1 MIDFLR
7 NGINDINEVV
17 RLTADRRN
25 LNPMI
30 VEKDLWV
37 CYVLDYLF
45 NRCPYK
51 EYFEFK
57 GGTSLSKAYGLI
69 ERFSEDI
76 DIVLHS
82 SVVGI
87 NLEDVINLESTNKKT
102 RAAEELNR
110 LAIGFYKKDLIPL
123 LETDLH
129 NETGKSFDVS
139 MNEEDLAIYIGYPAA
154 YEATYIQNKI
164 KLEIG
169 PLAAWTPFE
178 EKAISSFVAEDYP
191 QLFWGTTFKVK
202 VTKPVR
208 TFWEKA
214 VILHQEAHRETG
226 NVPRRYSRHYYD
238 LYKMYDTDV
247 KKEALSNISLLNEV
261 REFTKTFYNRSWARF
276 DEARPGTFK
285 VIPGAASLKNLN
297 DDYRNMEIMIYGN
310 VPAFDEIIATM
321 KKLEEEINK
330 GYTG

>member
-1 MIDFLR
+1 MIDFLQ
-7 NGINDINEVV
+7 NDINDINEVV
-17 RLTADRRN
+17 RLTADKRK

-45 NRCPYK
+45 NRCRYK
-51 EYFEFK
+51 DCFEFK

-82 SVVGI
+82 SVLGM
-87 NLEDVINLESTNKKT
+87 NLQDVISLESTNKKT
-102 RAAEELNR
+102 KAAEELNR
-110 LAIGFYKKDLIPL
+110 LAIDFYRKDLIPL
-123 LETDLH
+123 LETDLY
-129 NETGKSFDVS
+129 NETGKSFNVS
-139 MNEEDLAIYIGYPAA
+139 LNEEDLAIYVGYPAS
-154 YEATYIQNKI
+154 YEATYIQNRI

-178 EKAISSFVAEDYP
+178 EKEISSFVAEDYP
-191 QLFWGTTFKVK
+191 GLFKEPSFNVR

-214 VILHQEAHRETG
+214 VILHQEAHRDTG
-226 NVPRRYSRHYYD
+226 DVPRRYSRHYYD
-238 LYKMYDTDV
+238 IYKMYDTNV
-247 KKEALSNISLLNEV
+247 REEALGNIPLLNEV

-276 DEARPGTFK
+276 DEAKPGTFK
-285 VIPGAASLKNLN
+285 VVPNATSLKNLK

-310 VPAFDEIIATM
+310 VPSFEEIIAKM
-321 KKLEEEINK
+321 GELEEEINK
-330 GYTG
+330 GCKG